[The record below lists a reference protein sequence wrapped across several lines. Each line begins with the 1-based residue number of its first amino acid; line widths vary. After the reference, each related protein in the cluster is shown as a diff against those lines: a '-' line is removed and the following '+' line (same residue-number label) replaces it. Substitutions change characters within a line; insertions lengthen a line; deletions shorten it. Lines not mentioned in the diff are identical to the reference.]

1 MASISTVRTYT
12 GPEIDRMLESGDVRG
27 KVSKNDLPTPA
38 LIVDLDAFEDNCRKM
53 AGFVRGAGRAF
64 RPHAKTHKCPA
75 IAKYLIS
82 QGAVGVCAARLS
94 EAAALAAHGVTGLLV
109 TTAVIGRQKIERAI
123 ALGAM
128 RPETIFVVDDAENA
142 RRLNE
147 AASAAGLTLHVA
159 IDLFVGNRTGVA
171 PLAPAVA
178 VGEVIDGLS
187 NLRLAGIQAYAGQ
200 ASHTVGFENRKLV
213 SIEAMTPAVETRRML
228 ERKGIPCPLL
238 SGGSTGT
245 YNIDA
250 AIDGITEL
258 QPGSFL
264 FMDLDYSRIG
274 GQSGEIY
281 DDFRNA
287 LFVIATVVSRPKAD
301 LAVVDAGYKAFSTD
315 RPFPPRWRGGAE
327 YPYGFAGDEH
337 GRIALKDGQSPR
349 TGDRLEFIIPH
360 CDPTVNLYD
369 RIYAVRG
376 EQVEAVWP
384 VAARGCSQ

>member
-1 MASISTVRTYT
+1 MASIPTVRTYT

-178 VGEVIDGLS
+178 LGEVIDGLS

>member
-53 AGFVRGAGRAF
+53 AGFVHGAGRAF

-142 RRLNE
+142 HRLNE
-147 AASAAGLTLHVA
+147 AGAAAGLTLHVA

-178 VGEVIDGLS
+178 LGEVIDGLS

-315 RPFPPRWRGGAE
+315 RPFPPRWRGGEE

-337 GRIALKDGQSPR
+337 GRIALKGGQSPR

-384 VAARGCSQ
+384 IAARGCSQ